1 MEELLNKYLNEIVDK
16 TKIADVYFAPNSVVG
31 NISTEDLVYLLN
43 TLNIKTIIN
52 LEKLI
57 SCALDIENILN
68 KKLPSKIKDLYK
80 NLENFK
86 PLK

>member
-1 MEELLNKYLNEIVDK
+1 MYILLLRVR
-16 TKIADVYFAPNSVVG
+16 V
-31 NISTEDLVYLLN
+31 ISTEDLVYLLN

-86 PLK
+86 PLKL

>member
-16 TKIADVYFAPNSVVG
+16 TKIADVYLLLIVWV
-31 NISTEDLVYLLN
+31 ISTEYLVYLLN

-68 KKLPSKIKDLYK
+68 KKLPSKMKDLYK

-86 PLK
+86 PLKL